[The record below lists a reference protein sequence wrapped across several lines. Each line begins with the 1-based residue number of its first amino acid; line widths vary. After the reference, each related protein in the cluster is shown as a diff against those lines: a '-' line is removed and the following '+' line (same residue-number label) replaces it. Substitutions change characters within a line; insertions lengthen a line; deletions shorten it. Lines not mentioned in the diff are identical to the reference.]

1 MEVYKLFLDILT
13 PVHIGAG
20 SEIEPYEYVIG
31 EQFHKIDLSKLL
43 LNLSSE
49 DQKQFNKLLETN
61 IIACREFIN
70 KKFQGKDC
78 VLYSSQVSE
87 EIKAFYKSKIAD
99 PRNQLI
105 IHPFLREASCLPYI
119 PGSSLKGSLRTAL
132 IFSLLEKDYSGKESG
147 DILEAILLKCERG
160 WLDRNQGLFIT
171 KGLDPQKDP
180 FRCIKITDVMLPQ
193 NTTVI
198 QRVDTINKKDG
209 VIKSMDIQ
217 LIKETT
223 HSEYTGTPFS
233 IVTELRYDE
242 QLLKTNRDIK
252 KKVTMQE
259 IMDSNKTL
267 SGKVIDYELEKY
279 FNNHPV
285 SDVYKR
291 LKGLWS
297 GLNKN
302 EFICRLGWGS
312 GYNSMTVNL
321 KLSRQKTVKT
331 RKLINGLIPMG
342 WMKGRIEKIKQE

>member
-1 MEVYKLFLDILT
+1 MEVYKLYLDILT
-13 PVHIGAG
+13 PVHIGDG

-43 LNLSSE
+43 LNISSE
-49 DQKQFNKLLETN
+49 DQKQFNKLLETD
-61 IIACREFIN
+61 IIACREFIKN
-70 KKFQGKDC
+70 KFQGKDC

-99 PRNQLI
+99 PRNQLLI
-105 IHPFLREASCLPYI
+105 YPFLRENSCLPYI

-147 DILEAILLKCERG
+147 DILEAVLLKCERG

-180 FRCIKITDVMLPQ
+180 FRCIKIADVMLPQ
-193 NTTVI
+193 DSTVI
-198 QRVDTINKKDG
+198 QRVITVSKKNES
-209 VIKSMDIQ
+209 IQSMNIQ

-223 HSEYTGTPFS
+223 RSEFTGKSLST
-233 IVTELRYDE
+233 TAELRYDG
-242 QLLKTNRDIK
+242 QLLKKNGDIK
-252 KKVTMQE
+252 KKITIQE
-259 IMDSNKTL
+259 IVDSNKTL

-279 FNNHPV
+279 FNNHP
-285 SDVYKR
+285 SSEVYER
-291 LKGLWS
+291 LKDIWS
-297 GLNKN
+297 GLKKD

-321 KLSRQKTVKT
+321 RLSRQKTVKT

-342 WMKGRIEKIKQE
+342 WMKGRIELVI